1 MPRVYNARER
11 RFRGYLEDDE
21 PGDIFHHWPG
31 HTITEAGDHMFCLLT
46 LSSAPG
52 RPFGA
57 DTDDDLGGAASD
69 VDHQVL
75 TIGDGDTAERTEMDQ
90 PGLLYA

>member
-57 DTDDDLGGAASD
+57 DTDDVLARFSKAPAGHAVAPAD
-69 VDHQVL
+69 V
-75 TIGDGDTAERTEMDQ
+75 GDDT
-90 PGLLYA
+90 